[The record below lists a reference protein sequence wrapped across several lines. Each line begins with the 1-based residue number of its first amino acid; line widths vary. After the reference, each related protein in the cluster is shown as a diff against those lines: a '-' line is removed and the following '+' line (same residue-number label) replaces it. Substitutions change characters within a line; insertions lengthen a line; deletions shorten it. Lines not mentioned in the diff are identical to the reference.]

1 MEIWFLTKLF
11 LSSSTC
17 FLRLL
22 VTALRLLVTAL
33 RLRVTAHRLLVT
45 ALRLQAIAPPW
56 RQAIILLVIALRRLA
71 TAPRLQVILPKIV
84 IPAVMTPEQG
94 STSSAAPRNKAL
106 RMLRLLLRIILD
118 YQVQGRQ
125 GTLPRYTLGPR
136 VNPELFFIYFW
147 VLSDII
153 VYVVII
159 QPKL

>member
-11 LSSSTC
+11 LSLSSC

-33 RLRVTAHRLLVT
+33 LLLVTALRLLVTAHRLLVT

-106 RMLRLLLRIILD
+106 RMLRLLLRIIWD

-125 GTLPRYTLGPR
+125 GTFQDTPLG
-136 VNPELFFIYFW
+136 LGWILSYFSFIFGF
-147 VLSDII
+147 L
-153 VYVVII
+153 VI
-159 QPKL
+159 L